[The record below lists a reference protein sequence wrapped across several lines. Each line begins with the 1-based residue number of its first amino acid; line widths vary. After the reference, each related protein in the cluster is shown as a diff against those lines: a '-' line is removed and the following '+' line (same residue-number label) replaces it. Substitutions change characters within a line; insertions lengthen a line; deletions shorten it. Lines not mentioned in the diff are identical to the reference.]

1 MQADSLHMY
10 IADLIYQVD
19 ALDMAQAYSIRDVY
33 ANLLNSGEM
42 RSRLETICNNSV
54 DTLLFIAGDDDTVDL
69 HNSNVLH
76 VQIEYVDADMC
87 DALARD
93 VMNYIV
99 EKHTEISASVGEHE
113 INLIGQSYAEV
124 NDLDLLDS
132 QKDLKTDMINLRT
145 SEAKLTKDFSADQK
159 KYFDLLC
166 MQEQKNVEKTS
177 DQTQNISLSAPAI
190 SKKYMLMGA
199 ILFVLAYAG
208 VLCLKCVA
216 NNRVQIKDDLQDLF
230 GIPQLGLITKKRK
243 RKEYFPL

>member
-1 MQADSLHMY
+1 M
-10 IADLIYQVD
+10 
-19 ALDMAQAYSIRDVY
+19 
-33 ANLLNSGEM
+33 
-42 RSRLETICNNSV
+42 
-54 DTLLFIAGDDDTVDL
+54 
-69 HNSNVLH
+69 
-76 VQIEYVDADMC
+76 QIEYVDADMC

-166 MQEQKNVEKTS
+166 MQEQKNVEKHLIRHKIYPYQLRQS
-177 DQTQNISLSAPAI
+177 AKNI
-190 SKKYMLMGA
+190 
-199 ILFVLAYAG
+199 
-208 VLCLKCVA
+208 C
-216 NNRVQIKDDLQDLF
+216 
-230 GIPQLGLITKKRK
+230 
-243 RKEYFPL
+243 